1 MEAGI
6 HRGLG
11 LSRFFFAVVVEG
23 LRDRMMFADDIVIRQ
38 VKKSLKRCKCVRERR
53 AMKVTKCMRV
63 NEKEAGRKV
72 NIQALEILK
81 VDEFKYL
88 ESVIQDNGER

>member
-1 MEAGI
+1 
-6 HRGLG
+6 
-11 LSRFFFAVVVEG
+11 
-23 LRDRMMFADDIVIRQ
+23 
-38 VKKSLKRCKCVRERR
+38 
-53 AMKVTKCMRV
+53 MRV